1 LITEFSRPISLWHL
15 ALRQHRAIAVIRTQD
30 FDLGLR
36 LASLAAGGG
45 MGLIEITW
53 NSTQPARLISRLRQ
67 QLPHCWI
74 GTGTLLRPQDLQE
87 AIAAGSQFC
96 FTPHVDAPLIKLAQE
111 HQIPLIAGALT
122 PTEII
127 TAWQAGATTVKVF
140 PIEAVGGVAYI
151 KALQGPLNTIPL
163 IPTGGVTLT
172 NAVDFLR
179 AGAVAV
185 GLAGQLFPSSLISQ
199 QDWWAIE
206 ERIRTFNHNLAPWQ
220 ETRG

>member
-1 LITEFSRPISLWHL
+1 MTTEFCRSISPWHR
-15 ALRQHRAIAVIRTQD
+15 ALGQHRAIAVIRTQN

-36 LASLAAGGG
+36 LASLAARGG

-53 NSTQPARLISRLRQ
+53 NSAQPARLIAQLRQ

-74 GTGTLLRPQDLQE
+74 GTGTLLTTQDLEE

-96 FTPHVDAPLIKLAQE
+96 FTPHVDTALIELAQR

-140 PIEAVGGVAYI
+140 PIEAVGGVAYL

-163 IPTGGVTLT
+163 IPTGGVTLA
-172 NAVDFLR
+172 NAAAFLA
-179 AGAVAV
+179 AGAMAV
-185 GLAGQLFPSSLISQ
+185 GLAGQLFPSSLIAQ